1 MSSELN
7 EAHSLIR
14 VIPDYP
20 APGILFQDL
29 TPLFSNGKAFS
40 KVVDALKPIVGSCDV
55 VVGIE
60 ARGFILGAAIANA
73 LSIGFVPIRKKGKLP
88 FSTYEE
94 SYGLEYGE
102 DIIQIHQDAFT
113 NGTRVWL
120 VDDVLATGG
129 TAIAALRL
137 VEKLGG
143 IVVGFTALMEI
154 VGLPGRAALE
164 TSHPELQISVLFKS

>member
-1 MSSELN
+1 MSVELN

-29 TPLFSNGKAFS
+29 TPLFSNGRAFS
-40 KVVDALKPIVGSCDV
+40 IVIDALKPIPGSCDV

-73 LSIGFVPIRKKGKLP
+73 LSIGFVPIRKQGKLP
-88 FSTYEE
+88 FSTHEE

-102 DIIQIHQDAFT
+102 DVIQIHQDAFT

-129 TAIAALRL
+129 TATAALRL

-143 IVVGFTALMEI
+143 IVVGFACLMEI

-164 TSHPELQISVLFKS
+164 ASHPELQINVLFKS